1 MPYTVTYTNLWRWS
15 VEYHRSK
22 IKPLK
27 NMMRPLETVELEAAK
42 KFGMVQANGD
52 IDILRVLQEAEVRA
66 SATGD
71 AEDAKT
77 LKTLEELRQFRVCIS
92 CIRTRIATKLEPCP
106 CDIEYGAYHSSKS
119 SFDASRF
126 WVVIIGI
133 DAYDQFP
140 LDGAFRDAKMML
152 KYFIEDLGV
161 PHTRIQC
168 LLAPRSIKKGEAAN
182 FERPTRA
189 NIIHALYS
197 LVTNKAIEPGDNIVV
212 YFSGHGSCYPISE
225 QQGSMQCLCPVDR
238 DTIDAAGKPV
248 LDIGGTELC
257 VILSQ
262 VRHAKGDRITAILDC
277 SFMKDVSNVS
287 ILSHARKS
295 RSLPPST
302 TPMDEI
308 LQAWNGSVKFYYD
321 HPSIP
326 IAEDWHPDF
335 TSYVTLSACYNDQLA
350 WEVLWADG
358 TIGGVFT
365 RRLLEAFRAAKAA
378 TYEDLCRTVEA
389 RCSPQTPGAGGKN
402 KTSLLWYR
410 N

>member
-1 MPYTVTYTNLWRWS
+1 MVLFFS
-15 VEYHRSK
+15 LIRSNQ
-22 IKPLK
+22 PHYS
-27 NMMRPLETVELEAAK
+27 
-42 KFGMVQANGD
+42 Q
-52 IDILRVLQEAEVRA
+52 
-66 SATGD
+66 
-71 AEDAKT
+71 
-77 LKTLEELRQFRVCIS
+77 
-92 CIRTRIATKLEPCP
+92 
-106 CDIEYGAYHSSKS
+106 S

-182 FERPTRA
+182 FKRPTRA

-225 QQGSMQCLCPVDR
+225 QLGCMQCLCPVDR
-238 DTIDAAGKPV
+238 DTVDAAGKPV
-248 LDIGGTELC
+248 LDISDTELC

-262 VRHAKGDRITAILDC
+262 VRHAKGDRITVILDC

-287 ILSHARKS
+287 ILSDARKS

-326 IAEDWHPDF
+326 IAQDWDPDF
-335 TSYVTLSACYNDQLA
+335 TSYVTLSGCNNDQLA

-365 RRLLEAFRAAKAA
+365 RRLLEAFRVAKAA
-378 TYEDLCRTVEA
+378 TYEDLCRTLEA
-389 RCSPQTPGAGGKN
+389 QCSPQTPGADGNN

>member
-15 VEYHRSK
+15 AEYHRSK

-27 NMMRPLETVELEAAK
+27 NMMRPLKIVELEAAK
-42 KFGMVQANGD
+42 KFGMVGAKGS
-52 IDILRVLQEAEVRA
+52 IDSLRVLQEAEARA
-66 SATGD
+66 SASGD

-77 LKTLEELRQFRVCIS
+77 LKTLEELHQFRVCIE
-92 CIRTRIATKLEPCP
+92 CIRTRIATKIEPCP
-106 CDIEYGAYHSSKS
+106 CDIEYGAYLSSKS

-182 FERPTRA
+182 FKPPTRA

-212 YFSGHGSCYPISE
+212 YFSGHGSCYPLPD

-248 LDIGGTELC
+248 LDISDRELN
-257 VILSQ
+257 VILSEI
-262 VRHAKGDRITAILDC
+262 RHSKGDKITVILDC
-277 SFMKDVSNVS
+277 SCMKDVLS
-287 ILSHARKS
+287 ISLSDGRKS

-302 TPMDEI
+302 TLAHEI
-308 LQAWNGSVKFYYD
+308 LQASERRLSKRFPD
-321 HPSIP
+321 HPSIL
-326 IAEDWHPDF
+326 AQDWHPDL
-335 TSYVTLSACYNDQLA
+335 TSHVIITACNDGQLA
-350 WEVLWADG
+350 WEVLWTDG

-365 RRLLEAFRAAKAA
+365 RRLLEALRAATAT
-378 TYEDLCRTVEA
+378 TYEDLCRTLEA
-389 RCSPQTPGAGGKN
+389 HCSPQTPGAVGGN